1 MQAPAMAIADI
12 LTKKPG
18 PRGPSRIPRGPT
30 ADLLSSV
37 PLFSGLS
44 RRPLRRLAA
53 ATEPVSFGPREVIL
67 REGDLGEAFFA
78 VLSGRAIFRG
88 GAGG

>member
-67 REGDLGEAFFA
+67 REGDLGEAFFEFCPD
-78 VLSGRAIFRG
+78 GRSFRG